1 MRRVDLDAGEKLVL
15 LASLVVLALLTA
27 DVVAGGVFTS
37 VDEQVHDAV
46 SGRWEDAALLQV
58 LGWLSGLGF
67 SIAVLAATALVV
79 SHSEVR
85 LWPLLLAA
93 GNTLTVAV
101 VVLTMK
107 ALVGRVGPGLSENP
121 AGYSG
126 YFPSGHVATS
136 AVCIGTACFIVLRAT
151 GARPRRQSWDSLAVG
166 TGFGVLMALV
176 AVGTDQHW
184 LSDVIGGLAVSVGV
198 MILGFAV
205 LRTHV
210 SVRQPGR

>member
-1 MRRVDLDAGEKLVL
+1 MRRLDLTAGEKLVL
-15 LASLVVLALLTA
+15 LACVVVLVLLTA

-46 SGRWEDAALLQV
+46 PGRWEDATPLQV

-79 SHSEVR
+79 SHSQVR
-85 LWPLLLAA
+85 VWPLLLAA
-93 GNTLTVAV
+93 ANTLAVAV

-136 AVCIGTACFIVLRAT
+136 TVCIGPACFIVLRAT
-151 GARPRRQSWDSLAVG
+151 GARPHRQTWDGLAVG
-166 TGFGVLMALV
+166 VGFGVLMALV
-176 AVGTDQHW
+176 AVATDQHW

-198 MILGFAV
+198 MTLGFAT
-205 LRTHV
+205 LRTYV
-210 SVRQPGR
+210 AVRS